1 MLFLQ
6 HLFALFSGNKFGH
19 FTGMIETMI
28 LHAVTIK
35 KFETQ
40 TQRSSPRSRKQS
52 SIKSAS
58 TRNRRQNNT
67 NSHKPN
73 IFTQKKAIM
82 IINNKRF
89 VSTILLLAT
98 TAVSFA
104 TATANKKKPLAFSS
118 VLARSLQGS
127 GVSRMMWKLFCSW
140 TIHHRRC
147 TFYRIYIIL
156 Y

>member
-1 MLFLQ
+1 
-6 HLFALFSGNKFGH
+6 
-19 FTGMIETMI
+19 
-28 LHAVTIK
+28 
-35 KFETQ
+35 
-40 TQRSSPRSRKQS
+40 
-52 SIKSAS
+52 
-58 TRNRRQNNT
+58 
-67 NSHKPN
+67 
-73 IFTQKKAIM
+73 M

-127 GVSRMMWKLFCSW
+127 GVSSMMWRLCCSW

-147 TFYRIYIIL
+147 AFYRIHIIYYIVLIDFL
-156 Y
+156 FFSVLFFSVYYRAAIREPSIARSTTNYRLDTMITAYRLIIVFRATSIWNGTVAKLTVMVL